1 MHGSGRQET
10 FQLSVLEDII
20 WGCDCRMLLKRNEL
34 YGMLYNNLWVVNFC
48 VDSPGEMNFEFDLT
62 YREGKQ
68 SVEQLTDMADSYY
81 IPMSIVN
88 TPEALEDPVVHKYL
102 NTPQR
107 LTSGY

>member
-1 MHGSGRQET
+1 MKCIVNKLFIGAL
-10 FQLSVLEDII
+10 F
-20 WGCDCRMLLKRNEL
+20 LLGALVCSCQNTTE
-34 YGMLYNNLWVVNFC
+34 NTVESS

>member
-1 MHGSGRQET
+1 M
-10 FQLSVLEDII
+10 
-20 WGCDCRMLLKRNEL
+20 K
-34 YGMLYNNLWVVNFC
+34 
-48 VDSPGEMNFEFDLT
+48 
-62 YREGKQ
+62 GKQ